1 MAEPEAK
8 RGVEA
13 RSDAV
18 AAYKRIAQDVLDR
31 RPSGTRQRLAD
42 ALQRNRSFVTQII
55 NPAYGVPIPSRH
67 VATIFD
73 VCRFSPAERAAF
85 LDAYRQAHP
94 RSPVAVA
101 GRPRTRHAHLM
112 LPDFGSD
119 ASNQAFDELV
129 QSFLLG
135 VGRLATAQV
144 DERRRAED
152 SQQRPD
158 RKAEGDN
165 P

>member
-1 MAEPEAK
+1 MAEPDAK
-8 RGVEA
+8 ASAEERG
-13 RSDAV
+13 DAV
-18 AAYKRIAQDVLDR
+18 SAYKRIAQEVLDR

-73 VCRFSPAERAAF
+73 VCRFSPAERAMF

-101 GRPRTRHAHLM
+101 SRNRTRHVHLA

-119 ASNQAFDELV
+119 SANQAFDDLL
-129 QSFLLG
+129 QDFLAG
-135 VGRLATAQV
+135 VGRLATA
-144 DERRRAED
+144 
-152 SQQRPD
+152 RPD
-158 RKAEGDN
+158 DRATRDPVTKNETKPEGGSR
-165 P
+165 